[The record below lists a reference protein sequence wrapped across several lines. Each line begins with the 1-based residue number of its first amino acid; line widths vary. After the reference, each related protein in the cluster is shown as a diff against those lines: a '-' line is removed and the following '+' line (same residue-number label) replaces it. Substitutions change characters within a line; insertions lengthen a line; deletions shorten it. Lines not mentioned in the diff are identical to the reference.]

1 MDPRASLRAAALL
14 FLCVIPSVSA
24 PADGL
29 TLARATQL
37 ALQGT
42 EAVRLRELA
51 LQKARLAVQE
61 ATAAGLP
68 HVDLRASASYLVNP
82 PQGYTVKAGSLGS
95 FTPEIP
101 PNKLGPGS
109 PAIPLGTFT
118 VPQTDFTIGSQE
130 HDYFS
135 LTASLSQPLF
145 TWGKIRA
152 AIDLAGLEADSAA
165 NDLAAQRRD
174 IQREVH
180 RAYFA
185 ALLAGQS
192 AEVLE
197 GLRNLAAQIV
207 TDRQKA
213 VDDGTSTKQSVLQA
227 QADLA
232 QIDSKLVEATQ
243 SRLTALQ
250 TLGMRT
256 GLDPAGIVLATDWSD
271 ALPPL
276 DEQDIGSRAVEFS
289 TDLGAA
295 RTRLQQAGRKLDL
308 EKGRSMLLPDVS
320 LGVSFDVTGQEDLP
334 WASWSWDST
343 AWSWDL
349 VISVGMKMSVFDG
362 LSSLSRIAQAQRD
375 VDAAGTAAT
384 QEEKLARLAAR
395 RAIDAAVRADAD
407 LREKQAR
414 SQLAD
419 EQLSN
424 ARSSLD
430 AGLASREDERGAEIM
445 AGTATLDRLLAL
457 WTREEA
463 VADIDR
469 LTGAVP

>member
-1 MDPRASLRAAALL
+1 MRARPTLRAVALL
-14 FLCVIPSVSA
+14 LLCGIPALSA

-29 TLARATQL
+29 TLSQATQL

-61 ATAAGLP
+61 ATAAALP
-68 HVDLRASASYLVNP
+68 HLDLQASASYLVNP

-101 PNKLGPGS
+101 AHAIGNPT
-109 PAIPLGTFT
+109 AIPLGTFT
-118 VPQTDFTIGSQE
+118 IPQSDFTIGSQQ

-135 LTASLSQPLF
+135 VTASLAQPLF
-145 TWGKIRA
+145 TWGKIQA
-152 AIDLAGLEADSAA
+152 AIDLAALAADSAA

-174 IQREVH
+174 IRREVH

-192 AEVLE
+192 ADVLQ
-197 GLRNLAAQIV
+197 GLRDTAAQIV

-213 VDDGTSTKQSVLQA
+213 VEDGTTTKLSVLQA

-232 QIDSKLVEATQ
+232 QIESKLVQATQ

-250 TLGMRT
+250 TLGMLT
-256 GLDPAGIVLATDWSD
+256 GLDPGGIELATGWSD
-271 ALPPL
+271 ALAPL
-276 DEQDIGSRAVEFS
+276 DEQGIGSRAVQFS
-289 TDLGAA
+289 ADLVAA
-295 RTRLQQAGRKLDL
+295 RTRLAQAGRKLDL

-334 WASWSWDST
+334 GASWSWDSS

-349 VISVGMKMSVFDG
+349 VISLGLKMSLFDG

-375 VDAAGTAAT
+375 VEAAGTAAS

-395 RAIDAAVRADAD
+395 RAIDAALRADAD

-430 AGLASREDERGAEIM
+430 AGLASQEDERGAEIM
-445 AGTATLDRLLAL
+445 AGTAALDVLLAR

-463 VADIDR
+463 MADIDQ
-469 LTGAVP
+469 LAGAAP